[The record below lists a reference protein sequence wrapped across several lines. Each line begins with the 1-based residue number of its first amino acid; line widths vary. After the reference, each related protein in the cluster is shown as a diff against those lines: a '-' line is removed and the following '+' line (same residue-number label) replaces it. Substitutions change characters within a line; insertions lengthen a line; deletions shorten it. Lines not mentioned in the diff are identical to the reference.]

1 MGTVAS
7 VCGDL
12 EPEVPVHH
20 PAYLG
25 QIYAGIV
32 LNSARSNLNSYAST
46 LSLSSLSS
54 FYASSLSL
62 NSVTSRKGSMGGAGG
77 VIMQVPILADFLR
90 IILIINTTRCAGCP
104 IGSPWWTR

>member
-7 VCGDL
+7 VCGDQ

-54 FYASSLSL
+54 VYASSLSL
-62 NSVTSRKGSMGGAGG
+62 NSVASRKGSLGAGG
-77 VIMQVPILADFLR
+77 VIMQVTVLQIFP
-90 IILIINTTRCAGCP
+90 
-104 IGSPWWTR
+104 